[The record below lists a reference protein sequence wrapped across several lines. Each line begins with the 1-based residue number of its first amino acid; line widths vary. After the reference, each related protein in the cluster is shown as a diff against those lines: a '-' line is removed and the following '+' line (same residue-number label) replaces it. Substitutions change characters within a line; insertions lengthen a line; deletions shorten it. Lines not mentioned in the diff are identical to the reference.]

1 MLTPP
6 DCQCRV
12 IIILIGHN
20 SRDDF
25 AAASRRC
32 QRHGAA
38 RLVLV
43 DLTIPTEAAPA
54 LPSLLSLEEFV
65 TERGLDDFAEAEQLA
80 AYEAET
86 TDVAFLD
93 IRMPGLSGIEV
104 AKIIQ
109 EKNAIRH
116 TSCLIVFATA
126 YEQHAVEAFEQHA
139 MDYLLKPVRQDR
151 LQDTVSRLKQ
161 QLAAL
166 SSPSANRSAADQALA
181 KLIQT
186 LQAAAPA
193 ITKSVKPKLQWIN
206 ATVGDSVRMFSVA
219 EVVYF
224 QSSDKYTRVV
234 MHKDETVIR
243 TPIKDLLECLD
254 TQEFWQIHRGT
265 VVRASCIAKATRD
278 DLGRLNLHLRDR
290 KEILPVSQAYVYLF
304 KGI

>member
-1 MLTPP
+1 MTTFTY
-6 DCQCRV
+6 
-12 IIILIGHN
+12 LIAE
-20 SRDDF
+20 D
-25 AAASRRC
+25 
-32 QRHGAA
+32 
-38 RLVLV
+38 
-43 DLTIPTEAAPA
+43 EA
-54 LPSLLSLEEFV
+54 LPRQDLMDHLANLWPEAICVSVCANGLE
-65 TERGLDDFAEAEQLA
+65 AMA
-80 AYEAET
+80 AFET
-86 TDVAFLD
+86 YKPNVAFLD

-109 EKNAIRH
+109 EKNAANH
-116 TSCLIVFATA
+116 ASCLIVFATA

-139 MDYLLKPVRQDR
+139 IDYLLKPVRQDR
-151 LQDTVSRLKQ
+151 LQDTVIRLKQ

-166 SSPSANRSAADQALA
+166 SSSSLSLDRRAADQALA

-186 LQAAAPA
+186 LEAAAPA
-193 ITKSVKPKLQWIN
+193 ISNSVKPKLQWIN
-206 ATVGDSVRMFSVA
+206 ATVGDSVRMFPVA

-254 TQEFWQIHRGT
+254 TQEFWQVHRGT

-290 KEILPVSQAYVYLF
+290 KEVLPVSQAYVYLF